1 LQENNA
7 IRKIAENAIVEFPDY
22 QILVTQLVEMQIS
35 IDIGKKWENFL
46 RNFTKITNRYFWES
60 LISTRLLI
68 LYFIWSQSRSFT
80 TLQASSLV

>member
-35 IDIGKKWENFL
+35 IDIGKK
-46 RNFTKITNRYFWES
+46 
-60 LISTRLLI
+60 
-68 LYFIWSQSRSFT
+68 
-80 TLQASSLV
+80 